1 MKSANFS
8 QLNYLRVATAA
19 PVISIGEPM
28 ANAQTILATCQQLN
42 AQSVAVA
49 VFPELCLS
57 GYSAEDLFFTE
68 TLLQDTR
75 RALALLCKKSTLPL
89 IAIGAP
95 WRLRDGRLL
104 NCAVLIGQ
112 GRILGMV
119 PKSVQP
125 NYGEFYDLRWF
136 APGGQ
141 VNETEVTEDL
151 GSFQIRVD
159 QLFEFDQH
167 LLGVEICED
176 LWAPL
181 TPGTN
186 AALAGAQVML
196 NLSASNELISKADYR
211 RDLVRMTS
219 AKNICAYI
227 YASAGATESTKDVVF
242 GGHCMVAEAG
252 QIIAEG
258 PRFSLEEQTLVT
270 EIDCQKLMHDRA
282 QNTTF
287 SQADRPRAYRVVA
300 TGGVSQP
307 LTSLTRKYPSHPFV
321 PTDEDE
327 FDARAQEILSIQAT
341 GLARRMLAARTEK
354 LVIGLSGGLDSTL
367 AFLVAKD
374 ALAKLN
380 LPAANL
386 YAITMPGPGTTDGTL
401 DNAHGLAKA
410 IGVSLEKISIA
421 PAVEQHLKDLDHQG
435 DHDVVFENAQAR
447 ERTQILFNM
456 ANKVGGIVVGTGD
469 LSELALGWCTF
480 NADHMAN
487 YNVNASV
494 PKTMMAYLVR
504 WYGSHRSD
512 ADLRQVLE
520 NVLATPISPE
530 LIPPKDGEIS
540 QHTEALVGPY
550 ELHDFFLYHFLR
562 TGADAAKIFY
572 LAVDSFAGSYDA
584 QTIQKWL
591 AQFFKRFMTQQFKR
605 TTLPP
610 GPKVGSV
617 SLSPRGDW
625 RMPDE
630 AGVEHIL
637 AEIEALL

>member
-1 MKSANFS
+1 
-8 QLNYLRVATAA
+8 
-19 PVISIGEPM
+19 M

-42 AQSVAVA
+42 DQSVAVA

-89 IAIGAP
+89 IAVGAP

-151 GSFQIRVD
+151 GSFQIRAD

-401 DNAHGLAKA
+401 DNAHGLGKA
-410 IGVSLEKISIA
+410 IGVSLEKISIT

-504 WYGSHRSD
+504 WYGSHRSN

-630 AGVEHIL
+630 AGAEHIL
-637 AEIEALL
+637 EEIEALL